1 MTLLLKTNGSVLPRP
16 SLPGQP
22 PSLLLPRAMATWSE
36 DTADVDLPAEE
47 SVRPGHELEAGDMDT
62 CDVLVGGLILHCT
75 QLRIAMP
82 PEPGRFI
89 TGRVAVPVLWNAP
102 NIWMEAA
109 TERG

>member
-1 MTLLLKTNGSVLPRP
+1 
-16 SLPGQP
+16 
-22 PSLLLPRAMATWSE
+22 
-36 DTADVDLPAEE
+36 
-47 SVRPGHELEAGDMDT
+47 MDT
-62 CDVLVGGLILHCT
+62 FDVMVGGLILHCT